1 MQIKRLNNKRKAP
14 AERKNIRPKIS
25 KRDTNSAAETLVTL
39 SSSDLFHG
47 KNVAELEAAE
57 AMTSFAEI
65 LAVVGSK
72 SAEVPVLENYDMPM
86 DFVNQNTTTETSS
99 QV

>member
-1 MQIKRLNNKRKAP
+1 MQIKRLNNKQKAP
-14 AERKNIRPKIS
+14 TEEKNIRSKIS

-57 AMTSFAEI
+57 ALTSFAEI
-65 LAVVGSK
+65 LAVGSK

-86 DFVNQNTTTETSS
+86 DFVNQNTTTKTSF